1 MQKLFLRFRVKTS
14 LLISENVDTE
24 LVYNFNVIIIIVFF
38 SPKLKILQL
47 RQTSCIYNAVHR
59 SLYFMQYIVQF
70 NIINIIPIKHSNQF
84 LGSTPER

>member
-38 SPKLKILQL
+38 HLNSKYYNYDRRHVYITQYTEVYIL
-47 RQTSCIYNAVHR
+47 C
-59 SLYFMQYIVQF
+59 
-70 NIINIIPIKHSNQF
+70 NILCNLI
-84 LGSTPER
+84 LST